1 MNKSF
6 KAFIKRHWILM
17 WIGIASV
24 LMVSI
29 IVVHA
34 AYTKTNTAKLV
45 VARYGETGS
54 LFSSNY
60 LQVSTGNT
68 VTTAYIYVSPP
79 EEGEDAADS
88 GDKVR
93 ISNFAQG
100 NQAVFYDRT
109 INYTLSMKLVYNNN
123 GTYETISVANAAD
136 IIGEQWIKATV
147 GGTEYIFGYD
157 MVNSTAETPVYLN
170 LTEVPLSSSL
180 AGRQSSTDVIDVV
193 YSANQVEELITPSTP
208 TPLTKLYLEITATPF
223 PSTSYRDLN
232 PISARLCLALSG
244 TVDATNW
251 EGYFNNEA
259 AARNV
264 EADGD
269 TVNVTNS
276 LDGYNYV
283 IEGVGSA
290 SITLK
295 WNTNYLELNE
305 GFILDTLG
313 QETVPSADGDGW
325 KTLTFSVNSSSI
337 SRYDTQFYRSGTKTD
352 ADYDTWN
359 ELVSYVSFEFTKQ

>member
-1 MNKSF
+1 MNKSVKQF
-6 KAFIKRHWILM
+6 LQRHGILAC
-17 WIGIASV
+17 IGLISV
-24 LMVSI
+24 LVVSAVI
-29 IVVHA
+29 VHA

-60 LQVSTGNT
+60 LQAQAGNSII
-68 VTTAYIYVSPP
+68 TAYIYVPAP
-79 EEGEDAADS
+79 AEGEDAEDS

-109 INYTLSMKLVYNNN
+109 INYTLSMRLVYNNGGN
-123 GTYETISVANAAD
+123 YETISAANAST
-136 IIGEQWIKATV
+136 IIGEQWIKASV
-147 GGTEYIFGYD
+147 GGTDYIFGYD
-157 MVNSTAETPVYLN
+157 EVNSTPGNPSYLN
-170 LTEVPLSSSL
+170 LNERPVSSSL
-180 AGRQSSTDVIDVV
+180 PGRQSSTDVIEVT
-193 YSANQVEELITPSTP
+193 YSANQVEELITPTTP
-208 TPLTKLYLEITATPF
+208 VSLTKLYLEVVATPTP
-223 PSTSYRDLN
+223 PSSYKDLN
-232 PISARLCLALSG
+232 PISARLCLALAG

-251 EGYFNNEA
+251 EGYFNDEA
-259 AARNV
+259 DARNAK
-264 EADGD
+264 ADGD
-269 TVNVTNS
+269 TVNVTAS

-290 SITLK
+290 SITMK

-313 QETVPSADGDGW
+313 QNSVPTVDANGW
-325 KTLTFSVNSSSI
+325 KTLNFTVDSGNI

-352 ADYDTWN
+352 MDYNTWN
-359 ELVSYVSFEFTKQ
+359 KLVSYVTFEFTKQ

>member
-1 MNKSF
+1 MNKSL

-60 LQVSTGNT
+60 LQVPTGNT
-68 VTTAYIYVSPP
+68 IPTAYIYVSPP
-79 EEGEDAADS
+79 DDGEDAVDS

-100 NQAVFYDRT
+100 NQAVFYDRA

-123 GTYETISVANAAD
+123 GTYEEITSANAAT

-147 GGTEYIFGYD
+147 GGTEYLFGYD
-157 MVNSTAETPVYLN
+157 ANNSTDETPVYSH
-170 LTEVPLSSSL
+170 LTEVSIDSSL
-180 AGRQSSTDVIDVV
+180 PGRQSSTDIIEVV
-193 YSANQVEELITPSTP
+193 YSANQVEELITPSNP
-208 TPLTKLYLEITATPF
+208 PITKLYLEVSATPT
-223 PSTSYRDLN
+223 PPTSYRDLN

-251 EGYFNNEA
+251 EGYFNDEA

-269 TVNVTNS
+269 AVNVTNS

-305 GFILDTLG
+305 GFIIDTLG
-313 QETVPSADGDGW
+313 QEAVPSADGNGW

-359 ELVSYVSFEFTKQ
+359 KLASYVSFEFTKQ

>member
-1 MNKSF
+1 MNRAIKS
-6 KAFIKRHWILM
+6 FIKRRWIFVL
-17 WIGIASV
+17 IGMALVLSLSVFIA
-24 LMVSI
+24 
-29 IVVHA
+29 HA

-60 LQVSTGNT
+60 LQPQT
-68 VTTAYIYVSPP
+68 VNNITTAYIYVSAPD
-79 EEGEDAADS
+79 EGKAAEDS

-100 NQAVFYDRT
+100 NQAVFYDRA
-109 INYTLSMKLVYNNN
+109 INYSLSMKLVYNNN
-123 GTYETISVANAAD
+123 GTYETVSSANAAT
-136 IIGEQWIKATV
+136 IIGEQWIKASV
-147 GGTEYIFGYD
+147 GGTDYIFGYD
-157 MVNSTAETPVYLN
+157 AEHSTPENPVYLN
-170 LTEVPLSSSL
+170 LTERTASSSL
-180 AGRQSSTDVIDVV
+180 RGRQSSTDVIEVM
-193 YSANQVEELITPSTP
+193 YSANQVEELINPSTP
-208 TPLTKLYLEITATPF
+208 VPLTKLYLEVTATPT
-223 PSTSYRDLN
+223 PSSAYKDIN
-232 PISARLCLALSG
+232 PIGARLCLALAG

-251 EGYFNNEA
+251 EGYFNDEPG
-259 AARNV
+259 ARNV
-264 EADGD
+264 KADGT
-269 TVNVTNS
+269 TVNVSAS

-290 SITLK
+290 SVTIK

-313 QETVPSADGDGW
+313 QESVPVADENGI
-325 KTLTFSVNSSSI
+325 KTLSFTVDSRTA

-359 ELVSYVSFEFTKQ
+359 KLVSYVTFEFTKQ